1 MTFTNAAFSEYG
13 LEICTVVDIQNNK
26 RGHLQM
32 TSFFRKIALKTI
44 QKKSQ
49 NKQMACS
56 EILQFKSY
64 IK

>member
-1 MTFTNAAFSEYG
+1 
-13 LEICTVVDIQNNK
+13 
-26 RGHLQM
+26 M